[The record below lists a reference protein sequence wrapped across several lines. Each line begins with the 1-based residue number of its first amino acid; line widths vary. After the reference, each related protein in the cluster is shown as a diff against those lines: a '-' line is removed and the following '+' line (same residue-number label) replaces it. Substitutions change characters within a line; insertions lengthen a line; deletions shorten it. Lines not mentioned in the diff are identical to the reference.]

1 MILRMK
7 NTAASIKGTQNIV
20 NIVGV
25 LALQGAFR
33 EHRQALER
41 LGATVREVRLPEELD
56 GLSALII
63 PGGESTT
70 MIKLMAPYGFDK
82 ALPEFAKTGAAIWGT
97 CAGAI
102 LIAKDIDGHPEQ
114 YSMSILDMTV
124 ARNAYGRQIASFE
137 TAIQS
142 EELDDAFH
150 AIFIRA
156 PKILSVADDV
166 EVVASYANNPIWVR
180 KDKVMATVFHPEL
193 SGDDRIH
200 AYFLNE
206 VAGIQ
211 TDIKAQHEVIA

>member
-1 MILRMK
+1 MK
-7 NTAASIKGTQNIV
+7 P
-20 NIVGV
+20 IVGV

-41 LGATVREVRLPEELD
+41 LGAEVREVRLPEELD
-56 GLSALII
+56 GLAALII

-102 LIAKDIDGHPEQ
+102 LIAKTIDGYPEQ
-114 YSMSILDMTV
+114 YSMSLLDMTV
-124 ARNAYGRQIASFE
+124 GRNAYGRQIASFE
-137 TAIQS
+137 TDVSS
-142 EELDDAFH
+142 EKLDNDFH

-156 PKILSVADDV
+156 PKILSVADDI
-166 EVVASYANNPIWVR
+166 EVLSSYDGNPIWVR

-200 AYFLNE
+200 AYFLE
-206 VAGIQ
+206 TVAGIP
-211 TDIKAQHEVIA
+211 TAQQKEISA